1 LRTRIICLGNELVR
15 DDGAAIHVARALAAL
30 PLPTGTEVEIRANLG
45 FDLLEMVQGD
55 DRLILVDAMS
65 TGRAPGTC
73 VVQNGREIERYAVS
87 GAPSHSLGVAELMEL
102 AHHMRPDKPLPE
114 VVFVGIEGRAFGEYG
129 NELSPEV
136 SAAIPVAVELVRK
149 QLG

>member
-1 LRTRIICLGNELVR
+1 MRTRIICLGNELVR

-30 PLPTGTEVEIRANLG
+30 PLPADTVVEIRPNLG
-45 FDLLEMVQGD
+45 FDLLELVQGD

-65 TGRAPGTC
+65 TGRPPGTC
-73 VVQNGREIERYAVS
+73 VLQNGREIERFAVS

-102 AHHMRPDKPLPE
+102 AHHMRPDQKPPQI
-114 VVFVGIEGRAFGEYG
+114 VFVGIEGRNFDEYG
-129 NELSPEV
+129 HELSPEV
-136 SAAIPVAVELVRK
+136 GTAIPIAVELVRQ